1 MTIKKAPFKAQDLEG
16 RQREIQREN
25 ERNMRPIELR
35 FNVLKGAEDIAP
47 MVFGGLTDTDALNK
61 VLYPPPKISF
71 EPIRW
76 SLQSGR
82 VFFVAEKKGHVHV
95 GPKNLSADELYEAL
109 RRLNAHKENL
119 SRLEDNPHYLESH
132 PTGYRD
138 KDRAQILAT
147 TAAIGH
153 VRQRIY
159 AKYDIIYHPN
169 PESPDNG
176 YLEFQREGLR
186 FRGGRIPNRGDID
199 GITVEVSETGDE
211 KNTIWRAPSENE
223 RSLIIDHLHAV
234 ANRLESNLDTPVIQ
248 MLDKLNAPPVRMQ
261 DPYHAT
267 ETSRNATFD
276 HETWSFR
283 QERSYSDG
291 RTEVLSFRMESQD
304 GKPEFTSTRFG
315 KTQKADLG
323 EMEEIVYRMLEISRN
338 EADVNKRNDLQDIV
352 QEMRPKI
359 EVERK
364 KESLNKRDKL
374 FRFYFGKCDYSDDLV
389 LGVKLETED
398 DHMSHV
404 YSHTPYSPWGD
415 APLWAK
421 RRLLD
426 VLTEK
431 DKYLWDVGQ
440 GGSEEYALFRR
451 MSQDVFW
458 QMQKNELRL
467 AYQKPNNNGG
477 SDFDITTLKAH
488 LNIAF
493 NPLEKERYL
502 ERIRPPEFTREQ
514 YDYLLSA

>member
-1 MTIKKAPFKAQDLEG
+1 
-16 RQREIQREN
+16 
-25 ERNMRPIELR
+25 
-35 FNVLKGAEDIAP
+35 
-47 MVFGGLTDTDALNK
+47 
-61 VLYPPPKISF
+61 
-71 EPIRW
+71 
-76 SLQSGR
+76 
-82 VFFVAEKKGHVHV
+82 
-95 GPKNLSADELYEAL
+95 
-109 RRLNAHKENL
+109 
-119 SRLEDNPHYLESH
+119 
-132 PTGYRD
+132 
-138 KDRAQILAT
+138 
-147 TAAIGH
+147 
-153 VRQRIY
+153 
-159 AKYDIIYHPN
+159 
-169 PESPDNG
+169 
-176 YLEFQREGLR
+176 
-186 FRGGRIPNRGDID
+186 
-199 GITVEVSETGDE
+199 
-211 KNTIWRAPSENE
+211 
-223 RSLIIDHLHAV
+223 
-234 ANRLESNLDTPVIQ
+234 
-248 MLDKLNAPPVRMQ
+248 
-261 DPYHAT
+261 
-267 ETSRNATFD
+267 
-276 HETWSFR
+276 
-283 QERSYSDG
+283 
-291 RTEVLSFRMESQD
+291 MESQD